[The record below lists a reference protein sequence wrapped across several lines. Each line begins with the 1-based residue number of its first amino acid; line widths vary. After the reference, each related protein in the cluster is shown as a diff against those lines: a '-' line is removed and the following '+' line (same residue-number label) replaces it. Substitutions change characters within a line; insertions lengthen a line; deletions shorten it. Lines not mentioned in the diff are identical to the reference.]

1 MSTSGGTLP
10 RWSADGHLFFAKGP
24 EIYET
29 TVTADPDVRVG
40 TPALVFKRTAPS
52 GGGVPSAFD
61 VAPDGKHFL
70 TYEFAGQVPDDRM
83 TVTLNWF
90 AELRVGAAAPAGRQS
105 R

>member
-1 MSTSGGTLP
+1 VTSGGTSP
-10 RWSADGHLFFAKGP
+10 RWSADGRLYFAKGP
-24 EIYET
+24 EIYEV

-40 TPALVFKRTAPS
+40 TPALVFKRTESS

-70 TYEFAGQVPDDRM
+70 VYEFAGEAPDDRM

-90 AELRVGAAAPAGRQS
+90 GELRPGSAAGGPK
-105 R
+105 